1 VLVGAAMTAA
11 WLLLVG
17 LFATSIAS
25 YFWLT
30 VGAAAVSWALAM
42 VLLRFGDRGVATG
55 IALTTSVGAS
65 VAVLLVVARWST
77 VGWPLW

>member
-1 VLVGAAMTAA
+1 VLAGAAMTAA

-17 LFATSIAS
+17 LFATSPAT

-30 VGAAAVSWALAM
+30 IFASAVAWGVAAL
-42 VLLRFGDRGVATG
+42 LLRRGDRGVATG
-55 IALTTSVGAS
+55 VAVTTSIGAS
-65 VAVLLVVARWST
+65 VAVLLVVTRWMS